1 MIPALEGVLVGVSI
15 ATINRLVKYLE
26 DLCVERTCPREE
38 VEIVSSSSGAV
49 VDTLDDEDERG
60 EED

>member
-1 MIPALEGVLVGVSI
+1 MILALEGVLVGVSI

-26 DLCVERTCPREE
+26 DLRMERTRPREE

-60 EED
+60 EE

>member
-26 DLCVERTCPREE
+26 DMCMERACPREE
-38 VEIVSSSSGAV
+38 LEVISSSSGTV
-49 VDTLDDEDERG
+49 VDTLDEEDERG
-60 EED
+60 E

>member
-26 DLCVERTCPREE
+26 DLRMERTCPREE
-38 VEIVSSSSGAV
+38 VEIVSSSYGAV